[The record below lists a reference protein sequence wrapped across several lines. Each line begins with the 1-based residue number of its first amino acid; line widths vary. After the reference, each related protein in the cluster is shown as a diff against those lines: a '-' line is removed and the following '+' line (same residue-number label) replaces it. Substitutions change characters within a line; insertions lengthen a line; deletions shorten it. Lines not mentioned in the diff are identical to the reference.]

1 MGDER
6 NQPMTKACGHREGGR
21 GGSHKTQG
29 SFKTLADIVA
39 AYIRCGREDLD
50 KDLAYYRA
58 SGTWARAVERA
69 SKAERHDGTFHPHQW
84 RVGEATMAKVKEPLL
99 ALGRRKFDNFG
110 ALHEAVREAV
120 CKKGHKIPRIGP
132 LAVYD
137 TALRLAAF
145 RGILPDRV
153 HLHSG
158 TLEGAKNLGLNLREK
173 KSLAMSDLPSEFRK
187 LKAYEVEN
195 CLCIYKE
202 HFKPASALQKV

>member
-1 MGDER
+1 
-6 NQPMTKACGHREGGR
+6 
-21 GGSHKTQG
+21 
-29 SFKTLADIVA
+29 
-39 AYIRCGREDLD
+39 
-50 KDLAYYRA
+50 
-58 SGTWARAVERA
+58 
-69 SKAERHDGTFHPHQW
+69 
-84 RVGEATMAKVKEPLL
+84 MAKVKEPLL